1 MTHLLL
7 AIMWLLHWLPLP
19 LLSRLGR
26 GLGWLLYVFVRERR
40 HITLTNLGLCFP
52 QLSAAEKS
60 ALARRHFAYFG
71 RNMLEL
77 GLWWWASPAR
87 IRRLVKIIHG
97 ERLAACQG
105 RPVILFAPHFV
116 GLDAGGIRL
125 SMDHAMVTIYARAK
139 NRTFDAALRRGR
151 LRFGKMTLFS
161 RQQGVKSVIRPIR
174 EGRLFYYLP
183 DMDYG
188 AKDAVFVPFFGVPA
202 ATITGLS
209 RLAKLT
215 GATVIPIITRMVGNH
230 YEIEVG
236 EPWTDFPATNPADA
250 VTDNVVADTRRMNA
264 FLETEILRSPAQY
277 YWLHKRFK
285 TRPPGEAGFYGSTRN

>member
-1 MTHLLL
+1 MTYLLL
-7 AIMWLLHWLPLP
+7 AAMWLLHWLPMP
-19 LLSRLGR
+19 LLAASGR
-26 GLGWLLYVFVRERR
+26 GLGWLLYHLIRERR
-40 HITLTNLGLCFP
+40 RITLTNLGLCFP

-77 GLWWWASPAR
+77 GLWWWASAVR
-87 IRRLVKIIHG
+87 IRRLVKVTHG
-97 ERLAACQG
+97 ERLAAYHG

-116 GLDAGGIRL
+116 GLDAGWMRL
-125 SMDHAMVTIYARAK
+125 AMDHAMVTIYARAK
-139 NRTFDAALRRGR
+139 NRTFDTALRRGR
-151 LRFGKMTLFS
+151 LRFGKTTLFS
-161 RQQGVKSVIRPIR
+161 RQEGVKSIIRPIR
-174 EGRLFYYLP
+174 EGRPFYYLP

-215 GATVIPIITRMVGNH
+215 GATVIPIITRMAGNH
-230 YEIEVG
+230 YEIDIG
-236 EPWTDFPATNPADA
+236 QPWQNFPTDDP
-250 VTDNVVADTRRMNA
+250 VADTRRMNA

-285 TRPPGEAGFYGSTRN
+285 TRPPGEAGFYGSPRN